1 MYMQEVNKMKLM
13 MIDLD
18 GTLFDTKEI
27 NYRAYKEAIGAY
39 GYNIDYKYYCEFCN
53 GRHYTDFL
61 PQITTTHESLLL
73 DIHKRKKEA
82 YSKYLKYG
90 RVNQALVD
98 LIRNRGWCK
107 AALVTTASKQNT
119 YDILNEFGITGI
131 FDLILTHEDITK
143 SKPDPEGFLKAMAK
157 YNVKPEECIIFE
169 DSGVGIEAAGR
180 TGATVFVAKGFN

>member
-1 MYMQEVNKMKLM
+1 MKLM

-27 NYRAYKEAIGAY
+27 NFRAYKEAIEPY
-39 GYNIDYKYYCEFCN
+39 GYSIDYKYYCEFCN

-61 PQITTTHESLLL
+61 PQITTTDEKILL
-73 DIHKRKKEA
+73 DMHKRKKEA
-82 YSKYLKYG
+82 YSKYLSYG

-98 LIRNRGWCK
+98 LIKNRGKDCK

-119 YDILNEFGITGI
+119 YDILNEFELADI

-143 SKPDPEGFLKAMAK
+143 SKPDPEGFLKAMSR
-157 YNVKPEECIIFE
+157 YNVEPKDCIIFE
-169 DSGVGIEAAGR
+169 DSIVGIEAAEK
-180 TGATVFVAKGFN
+180 TGATVFVIKGFN